1 MDDIVTQERVLV
13 GMLLNNPK
21 FIDRVISKVK
31 PEYFLENE
39 MKNIYEELINGNT
52 NPAEISRKCRI
63 PLKDIIDLQSI
74 QVFVTKELV
83 DGYGYYIFEQH
94 KKIEISRLLKE
105 EPIDIDAVEQ
115 IQKQTF
121 FDEQERDES
130 EEYLKNVE
138 ERFSGK
144 TDTRNIPTGFSNID
158 SKIEGFRNSEL
169 IFIGARPGVGKGLTL
184 DTKILTPNG
193 WVENKDVKVGDTLI
207 GRDGKPTK
215 VIGVYPQPLKDCYKI
230 TFKDGRSQICDS
242 SHLWSVCCYRFFG
255 KSDRVLSTEE
265 LYKKM
270 QAKRYQRRI
279 SIPTF
284 SGDYGTEKNF
294 VIHPYIIGVLI
305 GDGCLTSGL
314 RYNKPSLKVLEKVK
328 KYAPPFVTVRVGV
341 RNNVYLNN
349 WSEARKYLSDE
360 KLNVRSYEKF
370 IPQEYFHSSLE
381 QRKLLFEGLMD
392 TDGYFSHGGYEY
404 STTSKQLADDVMQL
418 AYSLGYNCSISS
430 RMGKYKKDGKV
441 IETRTNY
448 RVHITNIK
456 PLTIDKIEKVDSVP
470 TQCLA
475 VDNEEK
481 LFVIE
486 NYIVTHNTT
495 YGMNLAYNMSKG
507 GHKVLFCS
515 LEMGAIELHERLVKS
530 ITKITDYREMTSS
543 DFDRIAKTSRAIKE
557 RLPLIIYDKA
567 GMTIEDIICKCK
579 DTDGLDVVII
589 DHLAILKS
597 TKNFKSKYEL
607 VSYLTSR
614 LKQLARELDKPVIC
628 LCQLNRGLEGR
639 DIKSPTLADARDS
652 GSVEEDGDI
661 VAFIYRPEYHLSQRE
676 PDDETSQDHL
686 KWENEM
692 DAVRGKAE
700 FIIAKNRRGYTG
712 KFKFGFDGQT
722 YTFYEREY

>member
-1 MDDIVTQERVLV
+1 MDDMVTQERVLI

-31 PEYFLENE
+31 PEYFIENA
-39 MKNIYEELINGNT
+39 MGNIYEELINGDT
-52 NPAEISRKCRI
+52 NPTEISHKCRI
-63 PLKDIIDLQSI
+63 PLKEIIDLQSI
-74 QVFVTKELV
+74 QQFVTKELV

-105 EPIDIDAVEQ
+105 EPVDIDSIEQ

-121 FDEQERDES
+121 FDEEERDES

-169 IFIGARPGVGKGLTL
+169 IFIGGRPG
-184 DTKILTPNG
+184 
-193 WVENKDVKVGDTLI
+193 
-207 GRDGKPTK
+207 
-215 VIGVYPQPLKDCYKI
+215 
-230 TFKDGRSQICDS
+230 S
-242 SHLWSVCCYRFFG
+242 G
-255 KSDRVLSTEE
+255 KS
-265 LYKKM
+265 
-270 QAKRYQRRI
+270 
-279 SIPTF
+279 SI
-284 SGDYGTEKNF
+284 
-294 VIHPYIIGVLI
+294 
-305 GDGCLTSGL
+305 GL
-314 RYNKPSLKVLEKVK
+314 
-328 KYAPPFVTVRVGV
+328 
-341 RNNVYLNN
+341 
-349 WSEARKYLSDE
+349 
-360 KLNVRSYEKF
+360 
-370 IPQEYFHSSLE
+370 
-381 QRKLLFEGLMD
+381 
-392 TDGYFSHGGYEY
+392 
-404 STTSKQLADDVMQL
+404 
-418 AYSLGYNCSISS
+418 
-430 RMGKYKKDGKV
+430 
-441 IETRTNY
+441 
-448 RVHITNIK
+448 NI
-456 PLTIDKIEKVDSVP
+456 
-470 TQCLA
+470 
-475 VDNEEK
+475 
-481 LFVIE
+481 
-486 NYIVTHNTT
+486 
-495 YGMNLAYNMSKG
+495 AYNMSKD

-543 DFDRIAKTSRAIKE
+543 DFERLAKTSRAIKE

-579 DTDGLDVVII
+579 DTEGLDVVII

-676 PDDETSQDHL
+676 PDDENSQDHL

-722 YTFYEREY
+722 YTFYEREF